1 MWSKVVTKCG
11 QRCYKMWSKLL
22 ITQENTKHYDE
33 LNILKYNKKIKE
45 KEKEKESLTKFSKF
59 LKNRLGVHTR

>member
-22 ITQENTKHYDE
+22 IIQENTKHYDE
-33 LNILKYNKKIKE
+33 LNILKYNKKNKR
-45 KEKEKESLTKFSKF
+45 KRKRKRKFDEIQF
-59 LKNRLGVHTR
+59 LKNR

>member
-22 ITQENTKHYDE
+22 IIQENTKHYDE
-33 LNILKYNKKIKE
+33 LNILKYNKKNKR
-45 KEKEKESLTKFSKF
+45 KRKRKFDEIQ
-59 LKNRLGVHTR
+59 